1 MDRISTADSYNAVIA
16 NMMSAQTQLS
26 TASNQLSSGDVASDL
41 QGYASNAETLTA
53 MQTVQSQVG
62 GYLNQDQ
69 ILSDKLTTQD
79 TALQQVA
86 GSATGAS
93 QAITSALAAGVGD
106 SLMQS
111 LQNQF
116 QDAVQGLNTTYN
128 GQYIFAGGQVT
139 TPPVNVT
146 TLTGLAAAAVP
157 PTGVFQNDQ
166 QIAQAQI
173 SPNTTVQT
181 GFLASQLG
189 GPLLAAFQAI
199 QNFANGPNGPFTGQL
214 TPTQISFLN
223 GQVANLNAAASA
235 LTTTTAQNGGVQ
247 KQLVNTQT
255 DLTNQQTTLSTM
267 IGNITDTNVAQVS
280 ANLQQAQLAMQ
291 ASAQVFLALQNS
303 SLLAVLTAS
312 GH

>member
-26 TASNQLSSGDVASDL
+26 TASTQLSSGDVASDL

-116 QDAVQGLNTTYN
+116 QDAV
-128 GQYIFAGGQVT
+128 
-139 TPPVNVT
+139 
-146 TLTGLAAAAVP
+146 
-157 PTGVFQNDQ
+157 
-166 QIAQAQI
+166 
-173 SPNTTVQT
+173 
-181 GFLASQLG
+181 
-189 GPLLAAFQAI
+189 
-199 QNFANGPNGPFTGQL
+199 
-214 TPTQISFLN
+214 
-223 GQVANLNAAASA
+223 
-235 LTTTTAQNGGVQ
+235 
-247 KQLVNTQT
+247 
-255 DLTNQQTTLSTM
+255 
-267 IGNITDTNVAQVS
+267 
-280 ANLQQAQLAMQ
+280 
-291 ASAQVFLALQNS
+291 
-303 SLLAVLTAS
+303 
-312 GH
+312 